1 MRTKTTLFITVCGAV
16 ALSASVGAHAAE
28 KTKVRFGI
36 LQTGSNSA
44 FYVGVKKGIFAARG
58 FDVTVSALATGVQ
71 ANQALASDQVDWSG
85 GGVES
90 TIVAWG
96 NNLPFNAYSMY
107 AKGGN
112 SYAILVRK
120 DAHINTP
127 ADLKGKRI
135 AVPQGTAPAEGLDQ
149 VLKGAG
155 VPLNSVHLVNATFG
169 NMGPMLTSG
178 AVDAMAGLEPFI
190 TLTDEK
196 MGGKAKVLL
205 RLGKYVQGGGF
216 FLISDK
222 WAAAHKNQM
231 QDAVLAVWEAEHYVR
246 HHQKESAEIES
257 KFLKVSPRIILAAF
271 KYLNFSP
278 TIGPFTRKSLE
289 GTATFLHE
297 GGFVQQ
303 QVDVKQH
310 LAAADAIISELEK
323 THPDLLK

>member
-1 MRTKTTLFITVCGAV
+1 MRTRLMIAVTGAV
-16 ALSASVGAHAAE
+16 VLAAAVSAHAAD

-36 LQTGSNSA
+36 LKTGSQTA
-44 FYVGVKKGIFAARG
+44 FYVGVQKGIFAARG
-58 FDVTVSALATGVQ
+58 FDVTVSPLATGVQ

-85 GGVES
+85 GGIES

-112 SYAILVRK
+112 SYAILVR
-120 DAHINTP
+120 DAAHINTP

-149 VLKGAG
+149 VLKAAG
-155 VPLNSVHLVNATFG
+155 LPQDSVQRVNANFG

-190 TLTDEK
+190 TLTQEK
-196 MGGKAKVLL
+196 MNGQAKVLL
-205 RLGKYVQGGGF
+205 RLGKYVQGGGL

-222 WAAAHKNQM
+222 WAAAHKDKM
-231 QDAVLAVWEAEHYVR
+231 QDAVLAVWEAQQFVR
-246 HHQKESAEIES
+246 HHPKESAEIES
-257 KFLKVSPRIILAAF
+257 KFLKVEPRIILVAF
-271 KYLNFSP
+271 KYLDFSP
-278 TIGPFTRKSLE
+278 TIDAFTRKSLD
-289 GTATFLHE
+289 GTATFLKA

-303 QVDVKQH
+303 TVDVKQH
-310 LAAADAIISELEK
+310 LAAADAIIAELKK
-323 THPDLLK
+323 TYPDLLK